1 MQPVSARGRFGVRV
15 GLEQNERVPSP
26 SMRVVAGSLRG
37 RKLVTPEGLKVRP
50 TAERVRQ
57 ATLNALEARSAVDG
71 ARVVDLFAGSGA
83 LAIEALSRG
92 AIHATFVEQDRDA
105 LVCIRKNLEH
115 LALGP
120 SVTTVTRS
128 EVVSWARHG
137 MPACDLVFID
147 PPYPFDDWVTLLE
160 LIRPALVRE
169 NPDLRGI
176 VVAETAGVLDMGPR
190 WEILRQQRYGGTV
203 VTLAVPTIDEPGDGI
218 DDGLGNAA
226 AVEGLDGGPEAEG

>member
-1 MQPVSARGRFGVRV
+1 MFVLKRRWCLAREDRPTT
-15 GLEQNERVPSP
+15 VPG
-26 SMRVVAGSLRG
+26 MRVVAGSLRG

-128 EVVSWARHG
+128 EVVSWAKHG

-160 LIRPALVRE
+160 LIRPALVRDDA
-169 NPDLRGI
+169 DLRGI
-176 VVAETAGVLDMGPR
+176 VVAETAGVLDMGPS

-203 VTLAVPTIDEPGDGI
+203 VTIAVPSVDPVDSSDAGETPTERPVEETESG
-218 DDGLGNAA
+218 
-226 AVEGLDGGPEAEG
+226 AVEAEG

>member
-1 MQPVSARGRFGVRV
+1 MFVLKRRWCLAREDRPTT
-15 GLEQNERVPSP
+15 VPG
-26 SMRVVAGSLRG
+26 MRVVAGSLRG

-128 EVVSWARHG
+128 EVVSWAKHG

-147 PPYPFDDWVTLLE
+147 PPYPFDDWVTLLD
-160 LIRPALVRE
+160 LIRPALVRDDA
-169 NPDLRGI
+169 DLRGI
-176 VVAETAGVLDMGPR
+176 VVAETAGVLDMGPS

-203 VTLAVPTIDEPGDGI
+203 VTIAVPSVDSADLVDTRLSESDE
-218 DDGLGNAA
+218 L
-226 AVEGLDGGPEAEG
+226 VEGVPSGS